1 MKKVISVSLMLLFGL
16 SVSTFARTTYNP
28 DNTINVSS
36 TIRGQKKLRE
46 QRISERRKFE
56 QAAAA
61 VVFSSRVS
69 LFPFPRELASRKW
82 EQTDPGTENYCC
94 CCCCCC

>member
-16 SVSTFARTTYNP
+16 SVSAFARTTYNP

-61 VVFSSRVS
+61 AAKINYVEFDSDDSEVVEM
-69 LFPFPRELASRKW
+69 PTK
-82 EQTDPGTENYCC
+82 QNIKK
-94 CCCCCC
+94 